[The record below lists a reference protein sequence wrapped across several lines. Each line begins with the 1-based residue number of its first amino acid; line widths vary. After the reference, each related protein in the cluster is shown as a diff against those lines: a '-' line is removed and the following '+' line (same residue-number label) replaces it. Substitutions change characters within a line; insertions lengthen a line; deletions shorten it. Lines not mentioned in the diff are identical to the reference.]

1 MLKAIEWKQHKLFI
15 VDQTKLPERT
25 VKILCRAPQQV
36 AEAIKTLK
44 IRGASAVGVAA
55 AFAIYLGV
63 KATPLAKTYPKLIA
77 QIDKTKA
84 LLKNTQSPD
93 MNLYWAIDRMRNC
106 AESNRDHKLVTL
118 RDILLREAM
127 AIMKEDEK
135 VTQTIANMGSEMIRN
150 GDHILTCGNSG
161 TLSTAGVGTALGMLI
176 QSAGRLQDIHILVGE
191 TRPHLHGAR
200 LTALELK
207 QAKVPFKLITD
218 NMAAYFMKKGLVN
231 VVAVGASR
239 VAMNGDVAAEMGTYG
254 LAMLAYHHNIPF
266 YVAAPISSFDRSLHN
281 GEQLQVEERRPEE
294 VLNIHGKP
302 ISVIGAKA
310 ANPSCDIT
318 PHKYISALISEL
330 GIIRAPFDQNLKNL
344 FSTLV

>member
-1 MLKAIEWKQHKLFI
+1 
-15 VDQTKLPERT
+15 
-25 VKILCRAPQQV
+25 
-36 AEAIKTLK
+36 
-44 IRGASAVGVAA
+44 
-55 AFAIYLGV
+55 
-63 KATPLAKTYPKLIA
+63 
-77 QIDKTKA
+77 
-84 LLKNTQSPD
+84 
-93 MNLYWAIDRMRNC
+93 
-106 AESNRDHKLVTL
+106 
-118 RDILLREAM
+118 
-127 AIMKEDEK
+127 
-135 VTQTIANMGSEMIRN
+135 MIRN